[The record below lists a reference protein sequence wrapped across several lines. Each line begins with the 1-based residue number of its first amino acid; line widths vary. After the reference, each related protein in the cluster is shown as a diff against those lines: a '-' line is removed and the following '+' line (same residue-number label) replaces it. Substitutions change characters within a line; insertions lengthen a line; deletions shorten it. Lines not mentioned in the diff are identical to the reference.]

1 MSSDPWGL
9 SDSGDVS
16 DEDTFTA
23 TMMSTGNAG
32 DDQARSACDEARQAD
47 ILAHALGESDVQGLQ
62 PQQGEIDGGDAWGLS
77 DDESEGPDG
86 LVEMEGEDTWGV
98 SSDDENDVDDD
109 SHGPVDGCH
118 APAQVEVDSA
128 KSCDPPLAAAITRSR
143 SRSRSPP
150 TRLDQLRPAQSAC
163 LRGGPLSVSECGP
176 APSSAGSM
184 PTMGLSPPFLWRTCV
199 DQDHPWTTL
208 SSKMPGACWWADGV
222 LNTLARWRRP
232 MSYPCTP
239 FYLDILCAGTA
250 GEVYGLEALFVTICF
265 VLFLSSNNNLQTER
279 L

>member
-32 DDQARSACDEARQAD
+32 DDQARSACDETRQVD
-47 ILAHALGESDVQGLQ
+47 ILAHALFALG
-62 PQQGEIDGGDAWGLS
+62 QQGEIDGGDAWGLS

-86 LVEMEGEDTWGV
+86 LVESESEGPDGLVEMEGDDTWGV
-98 SSDDENDVDDD
+98 SSDDENDDDD
-109 SHGPVDGCH
+109 DNHGPVDGCH
-118 APAQVEVDSA
+118 APAQVEVENA

-150 TRLDQLRPAQSAC
+150 RRLDQLRPAQSAC
-163 LRGGPLSVSECGP
+163 LRGGPDSVSECGP

-184 PTMGLSPPFLWRTCV
+184 PTMVLSPPFLWRTCV

-208 SSKMPGACWWADGV
+208 SSKMPGARWWADGV

-239 FYLDILCAGTA
+239 F
-250 GEVYGLEALFVTICF
+250 
-265 VLFLSSNNNLQTER
+265 
-279 L
+279 